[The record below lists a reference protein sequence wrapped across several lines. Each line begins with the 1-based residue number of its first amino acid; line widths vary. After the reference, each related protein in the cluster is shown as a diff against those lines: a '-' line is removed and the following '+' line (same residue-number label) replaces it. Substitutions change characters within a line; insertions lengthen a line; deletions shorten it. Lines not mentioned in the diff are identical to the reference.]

1 MGVSFLSEE
10 EEMEEIRRRRMLQ
23 LQQQI
28 ADAQRQER
36 AQREFEMQKQAALR
50 QILTPEARSRLT
62 NLKMVRPE
70 FAEQIEI
77 QLIQLAQAGRINEPL
92 TDEQLKTILKQ
103 LQGRKRETKI
113 KFK

>member
-1 MGVSFLSEE
+1 
-10 EEMEEIRRRRMLQ
+10 MLQ

-36 AQREFEMQKQAALR
+36 AQREFEVQKQAALR

-92 TDEQLKTILKQ
+92 TDEQLKTILQQ
-103 LQGRKRETKI
+103 LQGKKRETKI
-113 KFK
+113 KFR

>member
-1 MGVSFLSEE
+1 MSEE

-36 AQREFEMQKQAALR
+36 AQREFEVQRQAALR

-92 TDEQLKTILKQ
+92 TDEQLKTILQQ
-103 LQGRKRETKI
+103 LQGKKRETKI
-113 KFK
+113 KFR

>member
-1 MGVSFLSEE
+1 MSEE
-10 EEMEEIRRRRMLQ
+10 EIDEIRKRRMLQ

-28 ADAQRQER
+28 AEAQRQER
-36 AQREFEMQKQAALR
+36 AQREFEMQKQSALR

-62 NLKMVRPE
+62 NLKMVKPE

-77 QLIQLAQAGRINEPL
+77 QLIQLAQSGKINEPL
-92 TDEQLKTILKQ
+92 TDEQLKTILQQ

-113 KFK
+113 KYK